1 MHNSSFKES
10 QNDLL
15 YQHNSSDASLTRKH
29 GLDIPSEN
37 LTHITAYLDPH
48 SLLSLSRV
56 NTQLYAHVKEE
67 HTWRTAFALNFLGI
81 SPEGDLSD
89 FKGRLLRRSEPSWR
103 REYIVRYNLRR
114 RWERSRTATII
125 HTPVLSPITK
135 IHLLSSNTLL
145 SSSLKYG
152 IVARSVPLTGKV
164 LRGFLSPSPSGT
176 GLGIGNPNTEFS
188 PHVSACDIASDGGTA
203 KIVWGFRSG
212 EVSVMTASKVMDMG
226 TRSAAKLIR
235 CPVEDEHSGEV
246 ADVVWDDFAGVVV
259 SAGKDGMVKVWET
272 KKVHCVWSSIAKVGI
287 LDPCIK
293 VVSKL
298 SKGCILAGFQS
309 GDIVVWTGYE
319 RDGTVVND
327 IHETRIPC
335 PVEMASD
342 EPTAF
347 PTISG
352 IHVDTSDSQAVALLV
367 TYEAQPYFYRI
378 SFAPTLE
385 VTKYGDSSCGAITA
399 SFSSFASKLNE
410 SSLVVVGDIL
420 GWISVYDWTSKFRQ
434 PVRRFEAH
442 SDGSAVTAIAWNG
455 VTLLVGSA
463 KGQVDVFDAYTFEH
477 LRTFSTQVRRRGEQS
492 AIVQEITVS
501 PEKDVLVVSLGDRV
515 MAWKAGVVPRNG
527 GGGVRARNMTG
538 KKRSKGVTSSKGHAQ
553 LDLKASV
560 SESLALLKQEQER
573 ARQAH
578 SRERKQRENL
588 ESLGLSEVEAV
599 EYLLML
605 SRDEQA
611 EKEKETMDVASAR
624 VEEGVFEWDVDD
636 NLRAGPS
643 AAARRQSATLS
654 SPSDQNS
661 QLSSKR
667 DQTEAGSSKD
677 QQSPTPSSLSSE
689 KDFPFVS
696 KSRSAS
702 SSVGSI
708 SAWDSGSP
716 NRRLA
721 NSPWGSPRAG
731 ISAATTPPMANTFGS
746 PSSLYSQRQRQEEE
760 DLRLAIQLSLEE
772 ASRST

>member
-1 MHNSSFKES
+1 MHNSSFEES
-10 QNDLL
+10 QNDVL
-15 YQHNSSDASLTRKH
+15 YQHNSSSASLTRKH

-37 LTHITAYLDPH
+37 LTHITACLDPH

-81 SPEGDLSD
+81 GPEGDLSD

-125 HTPVLSPITK
+125 HTPVLSPIMK

-176 GLGIGNPNTEFS
+176 GLGTGNPNTEFS

-203 KIVWGFRSG
+203 KIAWGFRSG
-212 EVSVMTASKVMDMG
+212 EVSVMIASKVMDMG

-235 CPVEDEHSGEV
+235 CPVEDEHAGEV

-272 KKVHCVWSSIAKVGI
+272 KKVHCIWSSIVKVGV
-287 LDPCIK
+287 LDPCVK

-298 SKGCILAGFQS
+298 SKGCILAGLQS
-309 GDIVVWTGYE
+309 GDITIWTGYE

-335 PVEMASD
+335 PMGQL
-342 EPTAF
+342 AF
-347 PTISG
+347 PTISS
-352 IHVDTSDSQAVALLV
+352 IHVDTSDPQVVALLV
-367 TYEAQPYFYRI
+367 TYEAQPYFYGI
-378 SFAPTLE
+378 SLTPTLE
-385 VTKYGDSSCGAITA
+385 VTKYGDSSCGTITA
-399 SFSSFASKLNE
+399 LFSSFASKLNE

-420 GWISVYDWTSKFRQ
+420 GWISVYDWTSKSRQ

-463 KGQVDVFDAYTFEH
+463 KGQVDAFDAYTFEH
-477 LRTFSTQVRRRGEQS
+477 LRTFSTQVSRRGEQS
-492 AIVQEITVS
+492 AIVQEIIVS
-501 PEKDVLVVSLGDRV
+501 PEKDVLIVSLGDRV

-527 GGGVRARNMTG
+527 SGGVRARNMTG

-588 ESLGLSEVEAV
+588 ENLGLSEVEAV

-611 EKEKETMDVASAR
+611 EKEREAMNIISAR

-643 AAARRQSATLS
+643 AATHRQSATPSLPSGQISRLS
-654 SPSDQNS
+654 
-661 QLSSKR
+661 LKGE
-667 DQTEAGSSKD
+667 QTEASSSKD

-689 KDFPFVS
+689 KDFPFVG

-702 SSVGSI
+702 SSAGSI
-708 SAWDSGSP
+708 SVWDSGSP
-716 NRRLA
+716 KRRLA

-731 ISAATTPPMANTFGS
+731 VSAATTPPMAHTSGS
-746 PSSLYSQRQRQEEE
+746 PSSLYNQRQRQEEE

-772 ASRST
+772 ASRSN

>member
-1 MHNSSFKES
+1 MHTSSFKES

-15 YQHNSSDASLTRKH
+15 YQHNSSDTYLTRKH

-56 NTQLYAHVKEE
+56 NTQLHAHVKEE

-81 SPEGDLSD
+81 GPEGDLSD

-135 IHLLSSNTLL
+135 IHLLSSNALL

-164 LRGFLSPSPSGT
+164 VRGFLSPSPSGT
-176 GLGIGNPNTEFS
+176 GLGTGNPNTEFS

-212 EVSVMTASKVMDMG
+212 EVSVMIASKVMDMG

-235 CPVEDEHSGEV
+235 YEHTGEV
-246 ADVVWDDFAGVVV
+246 VDVVWDDFAGVVV
-259 SAGKDGMVKVWET
+259 SAGKDGTVKVWET
-272 KKVHCVWSSIAKVGI
+272 KKVHCIWSSTVKVGVH
-287 LDPCIK
+287 DPCVK
-293 VVSKL
+293 VVSRL

-309 GDIVVWTGYE
+309 GDVVVWTGYE
-319 RDGTVVND
+319 RDGTVVNG

-335 PVEMASD
+335 PVKMASD

-352 IHVDTSDSQAVALLV
+352 IHVDANDPQAVALLI

-378 SFAPTLE
+378 SLTPTLE
-385 VTKYGDSSCGAITA
+385 VTNYGDSSCGAITA
-399 SFSSFASKLNE
+399 LFSSFASKLNE
-410 SSLVVVGDIL
+410 SSLLVVGDIL
-420 GWISVYDWTSKFRQ
+420 GWISVYDWTSKSRQ

-477 LRTFSTQVRRRGEQS
+477 LRTFSTQVSRRGEES

-501 PEKDVLVVSLGDRV
+501 PEKDVLIVSLGDRV
-515 MAWKAGVVPRNG
+515 MAWKADVVPRNG

-578 SRERKQRENL
+578 SRERKQRESL

-611 EKEKETMDVASAR
+611 EKERGRA
-624 VEEGVFEWDVDD
+624 EEGVFEWDVDD
-636 NLRAGPS
+636 NLCAGTS
-643 AAARRQSATLS
+643 DAGCHQSAT
-654 SPSDQNS
+654 PFDQNS
-661 QLSSKR
+661 HLSPKR
-667 DQTEAGSSKD
+667 EQTKTGSSKD
-677 QQSPTPSSLSSE
+677 QQPSTPSSLSSE
-689 KDFPFVS
+689 KDFPFIS
-696 KSRSAS
+696 KSRS
-702 SSVGSI
+702 
-708 SAWDSGSP
+708 
-716 NRRLA
+716 
-721 NSPWGSPRAG
+721 
-731 ISAATTPPMANTFGS
+731 
-746 PSSLYSQRQRQEEE
+746 SL
-760 DLRLAIQLSLEE
+760 
-772 ASRST
+772 

>member
-1 MHNSSFKES
+1 MHNSSFEES

-15 YQHNSSDASLTRKH
+15 YQYNSSNASLKRKH

-81 SPEGDLSD
+81 GPEGDLSD

-176 GLGIGNPNTEFS
+176 GLGTGNPNTEFS

-212 EVSVMTASKVMDMG
+212 EVSIMIASKVMDMG

-235 CPVEDEHSGEV
+235 CPVEDEHAGEV
-246 ADVVWDDFAGVVV
+246 ADVVWDNFAAVVV
-259 SAGKDGMVKVWET
+259 SAGTDGVVKIWET
-272 KKVHCVWSSIAKVGI
+272 KKVHCIWSSIVKVGV
-287 LDPCIK
+287 LDPCVK

-298 SKGCILAGFQS
+298 SRGCILAGLQS
-309 GDIVVWTGYE
+309 GDITIWTGYE

-335 PVEMASD
+335 PVKMASD
-342 EPTAF
+342 GPMAF
-347 PTISG
+347 PAISS
-352 IHVDTSDSQAVALLV
+352 IHVDTSDPQAVVLLV

-378 SFAPTLE
+378 SLAPTLE
-385 VTKYGDSSCGAITA
+385 VSSYGDSSCGAITA
-399 SFSSFASKLNE
+399 LFSSFASKLNE

-420 GWISVYDWTSKFRQ
+420 GWINVYDWTSKSSQ
-434 PVRRFEAH
+434 PARRFEAH
-442 SDGSAVTAIAWNG
+442 NDGSAVTAIAWNG
-455 VTLLVGSA
+455 ATLLVGSA
-463 KGQVDVFDAYTFEH
+463 KGQVAVFDAYSFEH
-477 LRTFSTQVRRRGEQS
+477 LRTFSTQVNRRGEQS
-492 AIVQEITVS
+492 AIVQEIIVS
-501 PEKDVLVVSLGDRV
+501 PEKDVLIVSLGDRV

-527 GGGVRARNMTG
+527 SGGVRARNMTG

-588 ESLGLSEVEAV
+588 ESLGLSEAEAV
-599 EYLLML
+599 EYLLIL

-611 EKEKETMDVASAR
+611 EKEREAINIPSAR

-636 NLRAGPS
+636 NPRAGPS
-643 AAARRQSATLS
+643 GAARRQSATPSL
-654 SPSDQNS
+654 PSDQNT
-661 QLSSKR
+661 QLSSKSE
-667 DQTEAGSSKD
+667 QMEASSSTD

-689 KDFPFVS
+689 KDFPFVG

-702 SSVGSI
+702 NSVGSI
-708 SAWDSGSP
+708 SVWDSGSP
-716 NRRLA
+716 KRRLA

-731 ISAATTPPMANTFGS
+731 VSVATTPPMTNTSGS
-746 PSSLYSQRQRQEEE
+746 PSGLYSQRQRQEEE

-772 ASRST
+772 ASGNN